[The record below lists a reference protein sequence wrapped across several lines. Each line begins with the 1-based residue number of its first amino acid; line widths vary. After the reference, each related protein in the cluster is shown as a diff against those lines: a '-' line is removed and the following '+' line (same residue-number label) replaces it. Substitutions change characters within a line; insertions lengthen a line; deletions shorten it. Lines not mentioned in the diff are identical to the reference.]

1 MRFRSL
7 IIGAG
12 LLTVFAMPPRA
23 EAQYTADGEAYNRSY
38 GAESMGDHRRALRE
52 LDGLTEAAR
61 KTYFYEVRRA
71 WLLYMSGQY
80 TDSVEAY
87 QKAEKLAPPTAVE
100 PQLGQMLPLMAL
112 MRWKDA
118 MDVGLQVL
126 KVDPKNAIALGRVGL
141 CQYNLGRFA
150 EAATMYQ
157 TVLGL
162 YPSDLELRVG
172 LGWALLKQGKKVDAA
187 REFRRVLDVSPGY
200 VSAQQ
205 GLAATQY

>member
-1 MRFRSL
+1 MKFRSL
-7 IIGAG
+7 IISAG

-87 QKAEKLAPPTAVE
+87 QKAEKLAPSTAVE

-150 EAATMYQ
+150 ESAIMYQ

-172 LGWALLKQGKKVDAA
+172 LGWALLKQGKKVDAG